1 MIYLVFPFLLNVL
14 GASITLDD
22 GHKIS
27 APFVMNGTVAPS
39 SGFLVSVGDMADI
52 QSGLHGNSCLIRVSE
67 IKHRFEIESLAQI
80 KRCNDRLNTF
90 RTSLDESKLLNET
103 LSKELKKEKRYSKRL
118 LYGSI
123 LATVALSATSIYFAT
138 K

>member
-1 MIYLVFPFLLNVL
+1 MIYLVFPLLLNVL
-14 GASITLDD
+14 SASITLDD

-27 APFVMNGTVAPS
+27 APFVLQGTLAND

-67 IKHRFEIESLAQI
+67 IKHRFEIESIQQI
-80 KRCNDRLNTF
+80 KRCNDRLKTF

-103 LSKELKKEKRYSKRL
+103 LSKELKKEKRYSERL